1 MAGMTASEMAHR
13 RWQNVT
19 AKDRSKHA
27 RHAAL
32 MRWSRATEADL
43 SEARAR
49 AAKAREART
58 RILAARLLGV
68 DVSKLADVRVEVI
81 SSSEFRRQKSQEQA
95 EYWDQM
101 RNQEIARLS

>member
-1 MAGMTASEMAHR
+1 MAVMTSSEMAHR

-19 AKDRSKHA
+19 AEDRSKHA
-27 RHAAL
+27 HHAAFI
-32 MRWSRATEADL
+32 RWSRATQADL

-58 RILAARLLGV
+58 KMLAARLLGV
-68 DVSKLADVRVEVI
+68 DVSKLAEVRVEVI

-95 EYWDQM
+95 EYWEQM
-101 RNQEIARLS
+101 RKQQIARPS